1 MTQLRAGFDR
11 DLDALKS
18 SALTMGQL
26 VTGMLSDSLMSLWNR
41 DGGLAREVQD
51 RDAEADELDEAIET
65 DATRLLALQQPVA
78 GDLRTVTATLKMVT
92 DLERIGDYAV
102 AITRAGEAIAD
113 EPDRGEAEQLHVMCD
128 LTVGIVRD
136 ALHVYDVGDV
146 ELARA
151 VRKQDKQIDVL
162 WREIETLSVERMRRD
177 PDCIREA
184 THHLLIAR
192 YLERV
197 GDHAK
202 NICERVAYMKT
213 GHRKPWAR
221 RSPADAG
228 PSDPEAGG

>member
-11 DLDALKS
+11 DLDALKT

-26 VTGMLSDSLMSLWNR
+26 VTDMLSDSLNALWR
-41 DGGLAREVQD
+41 KDGVLAREVQD

-65 DATRLLALQQPVA
+65 AATHLLALQQPVA

-102 AITRAGEAIAD
+102 AITRAAEAIRD
-113 EPDRGEAEQLHVMCD
+113 EPARGETEKLESMGE
-128 LTVGIVRD
+128 LTLGIVRD
-136 ALHVYDVGDV
+136 ALHVYEGGDV

-151 VRKQDKQIDVL
+151 VRKQDKRIDVL
-162 WREIETLSVERMRRD
+162 WREIETQSVERMRED
-177 PDCIREA
+177 PGCIREA

-202 NICERVAYMKT
+202 NICERVAYMRT
-213 GHRKPWAR
+213 GHRKPWAVAG
-221 RSPADAG
+221 PGDAG
-228 PSDPEAGG
+228 SPKPEGAE